1 MGGQLEP
8 FLALSAIL
16 TGFREVQLSGTEVA
30 QQHLDVL
37 REALPAAIVDDLFTA
52 FKRLPAGDG
61 REKAVAATILGD
73 PKLGPVAKNIIL
85 LWYTG
90 MWNQMPEIWR
100 RAHGASVR
108 DVTHLPSGAAY
119 RAGLQWAVAGAHPPG
134 ASHQGFASWAL
145 EPRGRA

>member
-1 MGGQLEP
+1 MVGQLER
-8 FLALSAIL
+8 FVALSALL
-16 TGFREVQLSGTEVA
+16 TGFREVQLTGTEVA

-37 REALPAAIVDDLFTA
+37 RAVLPADIVEDLFTA
-52 FKRLPAGDG
+52 FNRLPSEG
-61 REKAVAATILGD
+61 REKAVATTMLGD

-90 MWNQMPEIWR
+90 LWNQMPEIWR
-100 RAHGASVR
+100 RAHGASTK

-119 RAGLQWAVAGAHPPG
+119 RSGLQWVAAGAHPPG
-134 ASHQGFASWAL
+134 ASHQGFASWSL

>member
-1 MGGQLEP
+1 MGGQLER
-8 FLALSAIL
+8 FVALSALL
-16 TGFREVQLSGTEVA
+16 TGFREVQLTGTEVA

-37 REALPAAIVDDLFTA
+37 SDAVPAEIVADLFSA
-52 FKRLPAGDG
+52 FGRLPAGDG
-61 REKAVAATILGD
+61 REKAAATTIIGD

-90 MWNQMPEIWR
+90 MWNQMPDIWR
-100 RAHGASVR
+100 RANGASPK

>member
-1 MGGQLEP
+1 MGGQLER
-8 FLALSAIL
+8 FVALSALL

-37 REALPAAIVDDLFTA
+37 RGALPAEIVDDLFTA
-52 FKRLPAGDG
+52 FNKLPAGDV
-61 REKAVAATILGD
+61 REKAVATTIIGD

-90 MWNQMPEIWR
+90 VWNQMPDIWR
-100 RAHGASVR
+100 RANGASTK

-119 RAGLQWAVAGAHPPG
+119 RAGLQWIAAGAHPPG

-145 EPRGRA
+145 EPRRRA